1 MDDGNNPGLLLNNM
15 SPRIS
20 SLLVEHAE
28 EQDNKGTLKRVKD
41 GIEYLECFPESMN
54 RDDSKN
60 GKEPSET
67 KEKHDSTE
75 SDDYFDDF
83 SGS

>member
-1 MDDGNNPGLLLNNM
+1 M
-15 SPRIS
+15 SPRTET
-20 SLLVEHAE
+20 V
-28 EQDNKGTLKRVKD
+28 
-41 GIEYLECFPESMN
+41 
-54 RDDSKN
+54 DSKN